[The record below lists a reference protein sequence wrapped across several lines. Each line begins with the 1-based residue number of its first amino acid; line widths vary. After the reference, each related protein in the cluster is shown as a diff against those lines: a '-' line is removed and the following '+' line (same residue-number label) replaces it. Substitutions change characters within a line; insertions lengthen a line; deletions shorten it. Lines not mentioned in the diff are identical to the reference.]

1 MIFFCAKITFGKIMK
16 GAKQLSSAI
25 KSKNIDMCNG
35 SLFKSLIRF
44 ALPLMLSGILQL
56 FFNAADVVVVGKFAG
71 DESLA
76 AVGATTTLI
85 NLLTNLFI
93 GLSVG
98 ANVLVANYYG
108 AKQEKDVRETVHT
121 SMKISA
127 LSGVFL
133 TLVGVVAAPFL
144 LSLMQ
149 TPSDVIDLSVIYLR
163 TYFIG
168 MPAVMVYNFGSAI
181 LRAAGDTKRA
191 LYILFAS
198 GVVNVLFNLFFVIVF
213 GWGVFGV
220 GLATVISQVMSA
232 VLIVICLIK
241 EKSSVRLELK
251 KLRIYKKK
259 LLIILQIGIPA
270 GFQGMMFS
278 LSNVVIQSSINGF
291 GKVVV
296 AASAASA
303 SVEGFAFTSMNAFH
317 QSAVSFTSQN
327 IGARKFNRISKILYI
342 ALFYVIAV
350 GVFFAFIFLA
360 FGKNLIGFYTTSP
373 EVIAEGVKR
382 LTIIAGSYFLCGMMD
397 VTSGSLR
404 GMGYSFTPMIVSLL
418 GVCVF
423 RVVWVATVFQLEQY
437 HTIETIYYS
446 YPITWILTLAAHF
459 VTFLIAKHL
468 LKKKW
473 GL

>member
-1 MIFFCAKITFGKIMK
+1 M
-16 GAKQLSSAI
+16 SSLV
-25 KSKNIDMCNG
+25 KSKNVDMCNG

-44 ALPLMLSGILQL
+44 AVPLMLSGVLQL

-108 AKQEKDVRETVHT
+108 ARQERDVHETVHT
-121 SMKISA
+121 SMIIS
-127 LSGVFL
+127 LFSGILL
-133 TLVGVVAAPFL
+133 TVVGFVAAPFL

-149 TPSDVIDLSVIYLR
+149 TPADVIDLSVIYLR
-163 TYFIG
+163 TYFMG
-168 MPAVMVYNFGSAI
+168 MPAVMIYNFGSAI

-191 LYILFAS
+191 LYILLSS
-198 GVVNVLFNLFFVIVF
+198 GVVNVAFNLIFVIAF
-213 GWGVFGV
+213 HWGVFGV
-220 GLATVISQVMSA
+220 GLATIISQYISA
-232 VLIVICLIK
+232 AFIVLCLVK
-241 EKSSVRLELK
+241 EKSLIRLEIK

-259 LLIILQIGIPA
+259 LIRILQIGIPA

-296 AASAASA
+296 AASAASV

-317 QSAVSFTSQN
+317 QAAVSFTSQN
-327 IGARKFNRISKILYI
+327 IGARKFDRISKILFI
-342 ALFYVIAV
+342 SLFYVVLV
-350 GVFFAFIFLA
+350 GAFFAFLFLC
-360 FGKNLIGFYTTSP
+360 FGKTLIGFYTTSP
-373 EVIAEGVKR
+373 EVISEGVKR
-382 LTIIAGSYFLCGMMD
+382 LSIIAGSYFICGLMD

-418 GVCVF
+418 GVCVL
-423 RVVWVATVFQLEQY
+423 RVVWVATIFQMDRF
-437 HTIETIYYS
+437 HTVETIYYS
-446 YPITWILTLAAHF
+446 YPVTWVVTFTAHF
-459 VTFLIAKHL
+459 VTFIVAKYKI
-468 LKKKW
+468 KKKW
-473 GL
+473 NI

>member
-1 MIFFCAKITFGKIMK
+1 M
-16 GAKQLSSAI
+16 SS
-25 KSKNIDMCNG
+25 SVKNKNVDMCNG
-35 SLFKSLIRF
+35 SLFKSLVRF
-44 ALPLMLSGILQL
+44 AVPLMLSGVLQL

-108 AKQEKDVRETVHT
+108 AKQEKDVHETVHT
-121 SMKISA
+121 AMTISVF
-127 LSGVFL
+127 SGMFL
-133 TLVGVVAAPFL
+133 TLVGFITAPFL
-144 LSLMQ
+144 LSIMQ
-149 TPSDVIDLSVIYLR
+149 TPADVIDLSVIYLR
-163 TYFIG
+163 TYFMG

-191 LYILFAS
+191 LYILLSS
-198 GVVNVLFNLFFVIVF
+198 GVVNVAFNLVFVIAF
-213 GWGVFGV
+213 HWGVFGV
-220 GLATVISQVMSA
+220 GLATIISQYISA
-232 VLIVICLIK
+232 VFIVLCLLR
-241 EKSSVRLELK
+241 EKTMVRLELR
-251 KLRIYKKK
+251 KLRIYKNK
-259 LLIILQIGIPA
+259 LLRILQIGIPA

-291 GKVVV
+291 GKVIV
-296 AASAASA
+296 AASAASV

-317 QSAVSFTSQN
+317 QAAVSFTSQN
-327 IGARKFNRISKILYI
+327 IGARKFDRVSKILYI
-342 ALFYVIAV
+342 SLFYVAV
-350 GVFFAFIFLA
+350 VGAFFAFLFLC
-360 FGKNLIGFYTTSP
+360 FGKSLIGFYTTSP
-373 EVIAEGVKR
+373 EVITEGVKR

-418 GVCVF
+418 GVCVL
-423 RVVWVATVFQLEQY
+423 RVVWVATVFQMERF
-437 HTIETIYYS
+437 HVVETIYYS
-446 YPITWILTLAAHF
+446 YPVTWTVTFAAHL
-459 VTFLIAKHL
+459 VTFLIARQL

-473 GL
+473 ELQ

>member
-1 MIFFCAKITFGKIMK
+1 M
-16 GAKQLSSAI
+16 SSLV
-25 KSKNIDMCNG
+25 KSKNVDMCNG

-44 ALPLMLSGILQL
+44 AVPLMLSGVLQL

-108 AKQEKDVRETVHT
+108 ARQERDVHETVHT
-121 SMKISA
+121 SMIIS
-127 LSGVFL
+127 LFSGILL
-133 TLVGVVAAPFL
+133 TVVGFVAAPFL

-149 TPSDVIDLSVIYLR
+149 TPADVIDLSVIYLR
-163 TYFIG
+163 TYFMG
-168 MPAVMVYNFGSAI
+168 MPAVMIYNFGSAI

-191 LYILFAS
+191 LYILLSS
-198 GVVNVLFNLFFVIVF
+198 GVVNVAFNLIFVIAF
-213 GWGVFGV
+213 HWGVFGV
-220 GLATVISQVMSA
+220 GLATIISQYISA
-232 VLIVICLIK
+232 AFIVLCLVK
-241 EKSSVRLELK
+241 EKSLIRLEIK

-259 LLIILQIGIPA
+259 LIRILQIGIPA

-291 GKVVV
+291 GKVIV
-296 AASAASA
+296 AASAASV

-317 QSAVSFTSQN
+317 QAAVSFTSQN
-327 IGARKFNRISKILYI
+327 IGARKFDRISKILFI
-342 ALFYVIAV
+342 SLFYVVLV
-350 GVFFAFIFLA
+350 GAFFAFLFLC
-360 FGKNLIGFYTTSP
+360 FGKTLIGFYTTSP
-373 EVIAEGVKR
+373 EVISEGVKR
-382 LTIIAGSYFLCGMMD
+382 LSIIAGSYFICGLMD

-418 GVCVF
+418 GVCVL
-423 RVVWVATVFQLEQY
+423 RVVWVATIFQMDRF
-437 HTIETIYYS
+437 HTVETIYYS
-446 YPITWILTLAAHF
+446 YPVTWVVTFTAHF
-459 VTFLIAKHL
+459 VTFIVAKYKI
-468 LKKKW
+468 KKKW
-473 GL
+473 NI

>member
-1 MIFFCAKITFGKIMK
+1 M
-16 GAKQLSSAI
+16 SSAV
-25 KSKNIDMCNG
+25 KNKNVDMCNG
-35 SLFKSLIRF
+35 SLFKSLVRF
-44 ALPLMLSGILQL
+44 AVPLLLSGVLQL

-108 AKQEKDVRETVHT
+108 ARQEKDVHETVHT
-121 SMKISA
+121 SMTISVF
-127 LSGVFL
+127 SGIFL
-133 TLVGVVAAPFL
+133 TALGFVAAPFL

-149 TPSDVIDLSVIYLR
+149 TPADVIDLSVIYLR
-163 TYFIG
+163 TYFTG

-191 LYILFAS
+191 LYILLSS
-198 GVVNVLFNLFFVIVF
+198 GVVNVLFNLVFVIMF
-213 GWGVFGV
+213 HWGVFGV
-220 GLATVISQVMSA
+220 GLATVISQYMSA
-232 VLIVICLIK
+232 LFIVLCLVK
-241 EKSSVRLELK
+241 EKTSIKLELK

-259 LLIILQIGIPA
+259 LSRILQIGIPA

-291 GKVVV
+291 GKVIV
-296 AASAASA
+296 AASAASV

-317 QSAVSFTSQN
+317 QAAVSFTSQN
-327 IGARKFNRISKILYI
+327 IGARKFDRISKILYI
-342 ALFYVIAV
+342 SLFYVIVV
-350 GVFFAFIFLA
+350 GVFFACLFLG

-373 EVIAEGVKR
+373 EVITEGVKR

-404 GMGYSFTPMIVSLL
+404 GMGYSFTPMIVSLV
-418 GVCVF
+418 GVCLF
-423 RVVWVATVFQLEQY
+423 RVVWVATVFQIDRF

-446 YPITWILTLAAHF
+446 YPITWIITFAAHL
-459 VTFLIAKHL
+459 VTFLIAKHR

-473 GL
+473 SLL

>member
-1 MIFFCAKITFGKIMK
+1 M
-16 GAKQLSSAI
+16 SSLV
-25 KSKNIDMCNG
+25 KSKNVDMCNG

-44 ALPLMLSGILQL
+44 AVPLMLSGVLQL

-108 AKQEKDVRETVHT
+108 ARQERDVHETVHT
-121 SMKISA
+121 SMIIS
-127 LSGVFL
+127 LFSGILL
-133 TLVGVVAAPFL
+133 TVVGFVAAPFL

-149 TPSDVIDLSVIYLR
+149 TPADVIDLSVIYLR
-163 TYFIG
+163 TYFMG
-168 MPAVMVYNFGSAI
+168 MPAVMIYNFGSAI

-191 LYILFAS
+191 LYILLSS
-198 GVVNVLFNLFFVIVF
+198 GVVNVAFNLIFVIVF
-213 GWGVFGV
+213 HWGVFGV
-220 GLATVISQVMSA
+220 GLATIISQYISA
-232 VLIVICLIK
+232 AFIVLCLVK
-241 EKSSVRLELK
+241 EKSLIRLEIK

-259 LLIILQIGIPA
+259 LIRILQIGIPA

-291 GKVVV
+291 GKVIV
-296 AASAASA
+296 AASAASV

-317 QSAVSFTSQN
+317 QAAVSFTSQN
-327 IGARKFNRISKILYI
+327 IGARKFDRISKILFI
-342 ALFYVIAV
+342 SLFYVVLV
-350 GVFFAFIFLA
+350 GAFFAFLFLC
-360 FGKNLIGFYTTSP
+360 FGKTLIGFYTTSP
-373 EVIAEGVKR
+373 EVISEGVKR
-382 LTIIAGSYFLCGMMD
+382 LSIIAGSYFICGLMD

-418 GVCVF
+418 GVCVL
-423 RVVWVATVFQLEQY
+423 RVVWVATIFQMDRF
-437 HTIETIYYS
+437 HTVETIYYS
-446 YPITWILTLAAHF
+446 YPVTWVVTFTAHF
-459 VTFLIAKHL
+459 VTFIVAKYKI
-468 LKKKW
+468 KKKW
-473 GL
+473 NI

>member
-1 MIFFCAKITFGKIMK
+1 M
-16 GAKQLSSAI
+16 SSAV
-25 KSKNIDMCNG
+25 KSKNVDMCNG
-35 SLFKSLIRF
+35 SLFKSLVRF
-44 ALPLMLSGILQL
+44 AVPLMLSGGLQL

-108 AKQEKDVRETVHT
+108 ARQEKDVHETVHT
-121 SMKISA
+121 AMTISVF
-127 LSGVFL
+127 SGVFL
-133 TLVGVVAAPFL
+133 TALGVIAAPFL

-149 TPSDVIDLSVIYLR
+149 TPADVIDLSVIYLR
-163 TYFIG
+163 TYFMG

-191 LYILFAS
+191 LYILLSS
-198 GVVNVLFNLFFVIVF
+198 GVVNVAFNLVFVIAF
-213 GWGVFGV
+213 HWGVFGV
-220 GLATVISQVMSA
+220 GLATVISQYISA
-232 VLIVICLIK
+232 VFIVLCLVR
-241 EKSSVRLELK
+241 EKSLIRLELK

-259 LLIILQIGIPA
+259 LLRILQIGIPA

-291 GKVVV
+291 GKVIV
-296 AASAASA
+296 AASAASV

-317 QSAVSFTSQN
+317 QAAVSFTSQN
-327 IGARKFNRISKILYI
+327 IGARKFDRVSKILYI
-342 ALFYVIAV
+342 SLFYVVIV
-350 GVFFAFIFLA
+350 GAFFAFLFLG

-373 EVIAEGVKR
+373 EVITEGVKR
-382 LTIIAGSYFLCGMMD
+382 LTIIGGSYFLCGMMD

-418 GVCVF
+418 GVCVLM
-423 RVVWVATVFQLEQY
+423 VVWVATVFQMERF
-437 HTIETIYYS
+437 HTVETIYYS
-446 YPITWILTLAAHF
+446 YPVTWTVTFAAHLI
-459 VTFLIAKHL
+459 TFLIAKGL

-473 GL
+473 NLQ

>member
-1 MIFFCAKITFGKIMK
+1 
-16 GAKQLSSAI
+16 
-25 KSKNIDMCNG
+25 MCNG
-35 SLFKSLIRF
+35 SLFKSLVRF
-44 ALPLMLSGILQL
+44 AVPLMLSGVLQL

-108 AKQEKDVRETVHT
+108 ARQEKDVHETVHT
-121 SMKISA
+121 AMTISVF
-127 LSGVFL
+127 SGVFL
-133 TLVGVVAAPFL
+133 TALGVIAAPFL

-149 TPSDVIDLSVIYLR
+149 TPADVIDLSVIYLR
-163 TYFIG
+163 TYFMG

-191 LYILFAS
+191 LYILLSS
-198 GVVNVLFNLFFVIVF
+198 GVVNVAFNLVFVIAF
-213 GWGVFGV
+213 HWGVFGV
-220 GLATVISQVMSA
+220 GLATVISQYISA
-232 VLIVICLIK
+232 VFIVLCLVR
-241 EKSSVRLELK
+241 EKSLIRLELK

-259 LLIILQIGIPA
+259 LLRILQIGIPA

-291 GKVVV
+291 GKVIV
-296 AASAASA
+296 AASAASV
-303 SVEGFAFTSMNAFH
+303 SVEGFAFTSMNAVH
-317 QSAVSFTSQN
+317 QAAVSFTSQN
-327 IGARKFNRISKILYI
+327 IGARKFDRVSKILYI
-342 ALFYVIAV
+342 SLFYVVIV
-350 GVFFAFIFLA
+350 GAFFAFLFLG

-373 EVIAEGVKR
+373 EVITEGVKR
-382 LTIIAGSYFLCGMMD
+382 LTIIAGSYFICGMMD

-418 GVCVF
+418 GVCVL
-423 RVVWVATVFQLEQY
+423 RVVWVATVFQMERF
-437 HTIETIYYS
+437 HTVETIYYS
-446 YPITWILTLAAHF
+446 YPVTWTVTFAAHLI
-459 VTFLIAKHL
+459 TFLIAKGL

-473 GL
+473 NLQ

>member
-1 MIFFCAKITFGKIMK
+1 
-16 GAKQLSSAI
+16 
-25 KSKNIDMCNG
+25 MCNG
-35 SLFKSLIRF
+35 SLFKSLVRF
-44 ALPLMLSGILQL
+44 AVPLMLSGVLQL

-108 AKQEKDVRETVHT
+108 ARQEKDVHETVHT
-121 SMKISA
+121 AMTISVF
-127 LSGVFL
+127 SGVFL
-133 TLVGVVAAPFL
+133 TALGVIAAPFL

-149 TPSDVIDLSVIYLR
+149 TPADVIDLSVIYLR
-163 TYFIG
+163 TYFMG

-191 LYILFAS
+191 LYILLSS
-198 GVVNVLFNLFFVIVF
+198 GVVNVAFNLVFVIAF
-213 GWGVFGV
+213 HWGVFGV
-220 GLATVISQVMSA
+220 GLATVISQYISA
-232 VLIVICLIK
+232 VFIVLCLVR
-241 EKSSVRLELK
+241 EKSLIRLELK

-259 LLIILQIGIPA
+259 LLRILQIGIPA

-291 GKVVV
+291 GKVIV
-296 AASAASA
+296 AASAASV

-317 QSAVSFTSQN
+317 QAAVSFTSQN
-327 IGARKFNRISKILYI
+327 IGARKFDRVSKILYI
-342 ALFYVIAV
+342 SLFYVVIV
-350 GVFFAFIFLA
+350 GAFFAFLFLG

-373 EVIAEGVKR
+373 EVITEGVKR
-382 LTIIAGSYFLCGMMD
+382 LTIIAGSYFICGMMD

-418 GVCVF
+418 GVCVL
-423 RVVWVATVFQLEQY
+423 RVVWVATVFQMERF
-437 HTIETIYYS
+437 HTVETIYYS
-446 YPITWILTLAAHF
+446 YPVTWTVTFAAHLI
-459 VTFLIAKHL
+459 TFLIAKGL

-473 GL
+473 GLQ

>member
-1 MIFFCAKITFGKIMK
+1 M
-16 GAKQLSSAI
+16 SSAV
-25 KSKNIDMCNG
+25 KSKNVDMCNG
-35 SLFKSLIRF
+35 SLFKSLVRF
-44 ALPLMLSGILQL
+44 AVPLMLSGVLQL

-108 AKQEKDVRETVHT
+108 ARQEKDVHETVHT
-121 SMKISA
+121 AMTISVF
-127 LSGVFL
+127 SGVFL
-133 TLVGVVAAPFL
+133 TALGVIAAPFL

-149 TPSDVIDLSVIYLR
+149 TPADVIDLSVIYLR
-163 TYFIG
+163 TYFMG

-191 LYILFAS
+191 LYILLSS
-198 GVVNVLFNLFFVIVF
+198 GVVNVAFNLVFVIAF
-213 GWGVFGV
+213 HWGVFGV
-220 GLATVISQVMSA
+220 GLATVISQYISA
-232 VLIVICLIK
+232 VFIVLCLVR
-241 EKSSVRLELK
+241 EKSLIRLELK

-259 LLIILQIGIPA
+259 LLRILQIGIPA

-291 GKVVV
+291 GKVIV
-296 AASAASA
+296 AASAASV

-317 QSAVSFTSQN
+317 QAAVSFTSQN
-327 IGARKFNRISKILYI
+327 IGARKFDRVSKILYI
-342 ALFYVIAV
+342 SLFYVVIV
-350 GVFFAFIFLA
+350 GAFFAFLFLG

-373 EVIAEGVKR
+373 EVITEGVKR
-382 LTIIAGSYFLCGMMD
+382 LTIIAGSYFICGMMD

-418 GVCVF
+418 GVCVL
-423 RVVWVATVFQLEQY
+423 RVVWVATVFQMERF
-437 HTIETIYYS
+437 HTVETIYYS
-446 YPITWILTLAAHF
+446 YPVTWTVTFAAHLI
-459 VTFLIAKHL
+459 TFLIAKGL

-473 GL
+473 NLQ

>member
-1 MIFFCAKITFGKIMK
+1 
-16 GAKQLSSAI
+16 
-25 KSKNIDMCNG
+25 MCNG
-35 SLFKSLIRF
+35 SLFKSLVRF
-44 ALPLMLSGILQL
+44 AVPLMLSGVLQL

-108 AKQEKDVRETVHT
+108 ARQEKDVHETVHT
-121 SMKISA
+121 AMTISVF
-127 LSGVFL
+127 SGVFL
-133 TLVGVVAAPFL
+133 TALGVIAAPFL

-149 TPSDVIDLSVIYLR
+149 TPADVIDLSVIYLR
-163 TYFIG
+163 TYFMG

-191 LYILFAS
+191 LYILLSS
-198 GVVNVLFNLFFVIVF
+198 GVVNVAFNLVFVIAF
-213 GWGVFGV
+213 HWGVFVV
-220 GLATVISQVMSA
+220 GLATVISQYISA
-232 VLIVICLIK
+232 VFIVLCLVR
-241 EKSSVRLELK
+241 EKSLIRLELK

-259 LLIILQIGIPA
+259 LLRILQIGIPA

-291 GKVVV
+291 GKVIV
-296 AASAASA
+296 AASAASV

-317 QSAVSFTSQN
+317 QAAVSFTSQN
-327 IGARKFNRISKILYI
+327 IGARKFDRVSKILYI
-342 ALFYVIAV
+342 SLFYVVIV
-350 GVFFAFIFLA
+350 GAFFAFLFLG

-373 EVIAEGVKR
+373 EVITEGVKR

-418 GVCVF
+418 GVCVL
-423 RVVWVATVFQLEQY
+423 RVVWVATVFQMERF
-437 HTIETIYYS
+437 HTVETIYYS
-446 YPITWILTLAAHF
+446 YPVTWTVTFAAHLI
-459 VTFLIAKHL
+459 TFLIAKGL

-473 GL
+473 NLQ